1 MKGGIDLLMSIHPPF
16 LSIYAEWAFRHGATG
31 SASTPAATKA
41 DVPIAQRNGGCS
53 GHAVK
58 RTLVTPAPGHAADL

>member
-1 MKGGIDLLMSIHPPF
+1 MGVP
-16 LSIYAEWAFRHGATG
+16 ARATV